1 MRYASQHLRSPKH
14 LKVKK
19 RIQRKNR
26 HFVYSL
32 KWIRQI
38 FKEEDNFPFKRKDGE
53 ELKTSFLIPKEKRKR
68 RKNVVYEATCFI
80 CTSE

>member
-38 FKEEDNFPFKRKDGE
+38 FREEDFFPFKRKDGE
-53 ELKTSFLIPKEKRKR
+53 EVKTSFFNSEGEEETEKKCC
-68 RKNVVYEATCFI
+68 V
-80 CTSE
+80 